1 MGDYKRMP
9 TTNVG
14 KYGGSFEEEPG
25 DSGLEGRAV
34 GEPEVS
40 DLDLSP
46 QPISISATVEATWYV
61 DLPD

>member
-1 MGDYKRMP
+1 MYAMAAA
-9 TTNVG
+9 
-14 KYGGSFEEEPG
+14 
-25 DSGLEGRAV
+25 GRAV
-34 GEPEVS
+34 GAPEVS